1 MSEWFTEQLAIVPG
15 MRAQISVEKCIASE
29 RSAFQKLEVYQ
40 TTSMGRML
48 VLDDVI
54 QCTEFD
60 EQSYHEMICHVPLFS
75 HPNPQKVL
83 IIGGGDGG
91 SVRECLKHKSVTE
104 VHLCEI
110 DRRVVDLC
118 VEHIPSMA
126 GKVNDPRVHC
136 HYEDGAAWAKNH
148 PGTYDVIIVD
158 SSDPIGPAEVL
169 FQFPF
174 YESCCN
180 ALTPDGILAT
190 QAENFL
196 LHGKIIKEL
205 LSFGKKLF
213 PVARYYYTQVPTYPG
228 GMIGFT
234 FFSRKH
240 GQEDLVDSRYAASG
254 MKPEDFRFWSPD
266 FHKKAFTLPGAVM
279 RDFYGA

>member
-1 MSEWFTEQLAIVPG
+1 MGEWFTEQLAIVPG
-15 MRAQISVEKCIASE
+15 MRAQISVEKKLASE
-29 RSAFQKLEVYQ
+29 RSAFQKLEVYE

-75 HPNPQKVL
+75 HPNPKKVL

-91 SVRECLKHKSVTE
+91 SVRECLKHKSVEE

-110 DRRVVDLC
+110 DQRVVDLC
-118 VEHIPSMA
+118 FEHIPSMA
-126 GKVNDPRVHC
+126 GKVRDPRVHC

-174 YESCCN
+174 YESCRN
-180 ALTPDGILAT
+180 ALTDNGILAT

-196 LHGKIIKEL
+196 LHAKIIKEL

-213 PVARYYYTQVPTYPG
+213 PIARYYYTQVPTYPG

-240 GQEDLVDSRYAASG
+240 TQEELVDSRFAASG
-254 MKPEDFRFWSPD
+254 IKPEEFRFWSVD

-279 RDFYGA
+279 RDFYA

>member
-1 MSEWFTEQLAIVPG
+1 
-15 MRAQISVEKCIASE
+15 MRAQIEVTKKLASE
-29 RSAFQKLEVYQ
+29 RSQFQKLEVYE
-40 TTSMGRML
+40 TTSLGRML

-60 EQSYHEMICHVPLFS
+60 EQSYHEMICQVPLFA

-91 SVRECLKHKSVTE
+91 SVRECLKHKSVQE

-110 DRRVVDLC
+110 DKRVVDLC
-118 VEHIPSMA
+118 LEHIPSMA
-126 GKVNDPRVHC
+126 GKVTDPRVHC

-148 PGTYDVIIVD
+148 PDTYDIIIVD

-174 YESCCN
+174 YESCRN
-180 ALTPDGILAT
+180 ALKSDGILAT

-196 LHGKIIKEL
+196 LHAKIIKEL

-213 PVARYYYTQVPTYPG
+213 PISRYYYTQVPTYPG

-240 GQEDLVDSRYAASG
+240 AHDELVDKRFAESG
-254 MKPEDFRFWSPD
+254 IKAEEFRFWSVD
-266 FHKKAFTLPGAVM
+266 FHKKAFTLPGAAM
-279 RDFYGA
+279 RDFYS